1 MSDVDSGPAALY
13 TTLIPRP
20 GVNKICFGC
29 GIAFAAEHGFDAPA
43 WPVEI
48 LETAAR
54 RKEFVH
60 A

>member
-1 MSDVDSGPAALY
+1 MSDVDSGSAALY

-29 GIAFAAEHGFDAPA
+29 GIVKAAEHGFDAPA
-43 WPVEI
+43 WAFVI
-48 LETAAR
+48 LERAAR

>member
-1 MSDVDSGPAALY
+1 MSDVDSGGPALY

-20 GVNKICFGC
+20 GVNKICVGC
-29 GIAFAAEHGFDAPA
+29 GIADVAEHGFHAPA
-43 WPVEI
+43 WAFEI
-48 LETAAR
+48 LERAAR

>member
-1 MSDVDSGPAALY
+1 LY

-20 GVNKICFGC
+20 GANLICCEC
-29 GIAFAAEHGFDAPA
+29 GIADAAEDSFHAPA
-43 WPVEI
+43 SALEI
-48 LETAAR
+48 LERAAR

>member
-1 MSDVDSGPAALY
+1 MSDVDSGPRALY

-20 GVNKICFGC
+20 GVNKIWFGC
-29 GIAFAAEHGFDAPA
+29 GIADAAEHGFDAPTWA
-43 WPVEI
+43 LEI
-48 LETAAR
+48 LERAAR

>member
-1 MSDVDSGPAALY
+1 MVSIDAGLQELY
-13 TTLIPRP
+13 TTHIPRR

-29 GIAFAAEHGFDAPA
+29 GIAAEHGFHAPA
-43 WPVEI
+43 WAFEI
-48 LETAAR
+48 LERAAR